1 MEKERTSDS
10 APQPV
15 SRVRTLMLKAY
26 CSTRDD
32 FLRGQKLI
40 RELRGRG
47 DWLTMMLHA
56 GQISMAND
64 GREERDASAR
74 FYRGFGDWLQWP
86 MYRAAYHPELP
97 WIDNQPGPLISR

>member
-1 MEKERTSDS
+1 
-10 APQPV
+10 
-15 SRVRTLMLKAY
+15 
-26 CSTRDD
+26 
-32 FLRGQKLI
+32 
-40 RELRGRG
+40 
-47 DWLTMMLHA
+47 
-56 GQISMAND
+56 MAND